1 MITQTLSIESK
12 NGTCPVNHEVFSP
25 RRMPFEVEADQ
36 PGLVRGADG
45 VWQVRDYEI
54 AKRILRGKETRQAGF
69 GAEILQKLP
78 DGFIK
83 NDPVLFQDGAE
94 HKKQR
99 REIARF
105 FTPKATSNN
114 YRRMMERYAHEML
127 AELYEK
133 GRLELSDLTMKMAT
147 EVAAQVVGLTS
158 SLLPGMAH
166 RMNHFIEQADFEEV
180 NVKWQPKVLLK
191 HIQNQISMAK
201 FFYLDVKPAIMSRK
215 RKPQED
221 VISHLIA
228 QNYSSAEIM
237 VECITYGTAG
247 MVTTREFIVV
257 ATWHMLENSA
267 LRTEYLNANQAARHQ
282 ILEEI
287 LRVDP
292 IVGRLYRR
300 TTEDIELEAN
310 GETMTIPAG
319 ELVELHIDAINA
331 DESVV
336 GAQPLAACPMRKLQ
350 KRAQPPIMGF
360 GDGPHRCPGA
370 YIAIQETD
378 IFLHKL
384 LAIKEL
390 RLVSEPQVTYRDLV
404 KGYEVRNFIIS
415 VENN

>member
-1 MITQTLSIESK
+1 MITKTISIEDK
-12 NGTCPVNHEVFSP
+12 NGTCPVNHEAFSA
-25 RRMPFEVEADQ
+25 RRLPFKIDTDQ
-36 PGLVRGADG
+36 PGLRRDADG
-45 VWQVRDYEI
+45 VWQVRDYDI

-69 GAEILQKLP
+69 GAEIVRGLP
-78 DGFIK
+78 DSFLK
-83 NDPVLFQDGAE
+83 NDPVLYQDGAE

-105 FTPKATSNN
+105 FTPKATNHYS
-114 YRRMMERYAHEML
+114 RMMEQYAHEML

-133 GRLELSDLTMKMAT
+133 GRVELSDLTMKMAT

-158 SLLPGMAH
+158 SLLPGMAT
-166 RMNHFIEQADFEEV
+166 RMNRFIEQTDFEEI
-180 NVKWQPKVLLK
+180 NAKWEPKMLLK
-191 HIQNQISMAK
+191 HIKNQISMGK

-228 QNYSSAEIM
+228 QEYSSAEIM
-237 VECITYGTAG
+237 VECVTYGTAG

-257 ATWHMLENSA
+257 ATWHMLENPA
-267 LRTEYLNANQAARHQ
+267 LRTEYLNAKQAERHQ

-287 LRVDP
+287 LRVEP
-292 IVGRLYRR
+292 IVSRLYRR
-300 TTEDIELEAN
+300 TTEAIELETN
-310 GETMTIPAG
+310 GETITIPAG

-331 DESVV
+331 DESVA
-336 GAQPLAACPMRKLQ
+336 GAEPNAVCPMRKLQ

-360 GDGPHRCPGA
+360 GDGHHRCPGA

-390 RLVSEPQVTYRDLV
+390 RLASEPQVTYRELV

-415 VENN
+415 VE